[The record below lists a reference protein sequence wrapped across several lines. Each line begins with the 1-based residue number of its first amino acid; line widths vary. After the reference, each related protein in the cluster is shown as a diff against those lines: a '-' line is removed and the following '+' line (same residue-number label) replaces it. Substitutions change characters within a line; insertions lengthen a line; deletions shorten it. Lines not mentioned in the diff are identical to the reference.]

1 MARLTF
7 LPSDDAYVRAYT
19 GEPQAGI
26 PVTVWTRQVGGTQV
40 TDLVSVGYD
49 GTLGAAITGGI
60 LVSDASGLLPAFAG
74 PDGGPPVLWGSHGVS
89 GERLALYSVSG
100 GGGGGWRRC
109 LLRRRPDGLGYRDA
123 DPRRLHRL
131 HSPRVEGGPGVSRAD
146 GHPDG
151 SHRFPG
157 DHDHA
162 GRIHGVHGCGR
173 GRGNDARNDSRRAR
187 GSEVREP
194 VRPAVAE
201 YRPNQSRPRR
211 GGHDE
216 HSGDRRRCCTYRHV
230 RAGQRYLVEAGCC
243 RVRVRLHRHPPPTT
257 PRPGC
262 RPRPTLKWDDGTTGT
277 FTGTIDGGG
286 NGYSGFAVTWAGS
299 TTRTVTATGI
309 TYDANGNAVGPT
321 GLAVS

>member
-100 GGGGGWRRC
+100 GGGGGGGAVSSVVGQTGSVTGTQILADSTVSTALGLKAALASPALTGTPTVPTASPGTTTTQAASTAFTAAAVAVETTRATTAEGLAALKSANLSDLPSPSTARTN
-109 LLRRRPDGLGYRDA
+109 LGLGAAATMSTAAIAADA
-123 DPRRLHRL
+123 ALT
-131 HSPRVEGGPGVSRAD
+131 GTFGPGSD
-146 GHPDG
+146 TWLK
-151 SHRFPG
+151 
-157 DHDHA
+157 
-162 GRIHGVHGCGR
+162 R
-173 GRGNDARNDSRRAR
+173 GAAAFAFAFTGT
-187 GSEVREP
+187 P
-194 VRPAVAE
+194 
-201 YRPNQSRPRR
+201 
-211 GGHDE
+211 
-216 HSGDRRRCCTYRHV
+216 TYDTTT
-230 RAGQRYLVEAGCC
+230 GL
-243 RVRVRLHRHPPPTT
+243 PTSANV
-257 PRPGC
+257 
-262 RPRPTLKWDDGTTGT
+262 KWDDGTTGT